1 MRRTGRFRHVSVY
14 YRDSNKVMR
23 KIPGL
28 VLFIDDGVLVKVYT
42 LIDGKKREIEL
53 E

>member
-1 MRRTGRFRHVSVY
+1 MRRPSRFRHVSVY

-23 KIPGL
+23 KIPNL
-28 VLFIDDGVLVKVYT
+28 VLFIDNGVLVKVYT
-42 LIDGKKREIEL
+42 LADGKKQEIEL